1 MKRGKRILAILCAA
15 TMLTGC
21 GMGTNNTEDTGEKE
35 MIETMTSTE
44 LMEEL
49 KIGISWGNTFDA
61 PDGEIAWGQPFTTK
75 EMIEKVKEL
84 GFETIRIPIS
94 WGKHTSGAP
103 DYTIDEAWMQR
114 VKMVVDYALDCGMY
128 VIINSH
134 HDNEYYNPV
143 EENRENAKTYL
154 QAIWTQIATNFEY
167 ADHHLIFQTM
177 NEPRVEG
184 SSYEWEINAR
194 NQDCMTSVEIIN
206 ELNQVSLDAIRST
219 GGRNAY
225 RFVIVSSYAANYKS
239 IMTDKFR
246 LPEDSVEDRLILSV
260 HAYTPYNLCLN
271 TNSTDSNFNQNA
283 ANEIE
288 SLMKSI
294 SYRYVENGIPVII
307 DEMGMIY
314 KDNPDDRYEWSK
326 TYVSIAK
333 KYGMVC
339 CWWDNGAISSG
350 EKFGL
355 LNRRKLEV
363 YEESQTVLQGLMDG
377 LQ

>member
-339 CWWDNGAISSG
+339 CWWDNGAISSD

>member
-363 YEESQTVLQGLMDG
+363 YEETQTVLQGLMDG